1 MSKIIVNVRVT
12 MRKTHRPLF
21 VTIFLILGLLV
32 GLSTWTYAADTQ
44 RTFDSPGAAVDALVT
59 ATEAGDMKTLRSIL
73 GSDAEPILS
82 SGDPVADQNAR
93 DNFAAKY
100 REMHRSTYDAQGRII
115 LYVGAENW
123 PLPIPVVKKD
133 NAWLFDTSAG
143 AAELVYRRIGQNE
156 LHTIG
161 VLNELTRAQREY
173 ASEERGG
180 GSTKQFARKILSDPR
195 THNGL
200 YWTVAECEPVSPIG
214 PLVANATAEGY
225 KRVTDGNRVP
235 FHGYYYRILTQQG
248 VHAPGGARNYLVNG
262 EMTRGFAFLAY
273 PADYRSSGV
282 MTFMFN
288 QDGVIVQKDLGAKT
302 AQVATAMTK
311 FNPDRTWDQ
320 VIE

>member
-1 MSKIIVNVRVT
+1 

-21 VTIFLILGLLV
+21 VTIFLLILGLLV

-44 RTFDSPGAAVDALVT
+44 QTFDSPGAAVDALVT

-100 REMHRSTYDAQGRII
+100 REMHRSTYNAQGRVI

-200 YWTVAECEPVSPIG
+200 YWTVAEGEPVSPIG
-214 PLVANATAEGY
+214 PLVAKRHRRGVQEGHL
-225 KRVTDGNRVP
+225 R
-235 FHGYYYRILTQQG
+235 
-248 VHAPGGARNYLVNG
+248 
-262 EMTRGFAFLAY
+262 
-273 PADYRSSGV
+273 
-282 MTFMFN
+282 
-288 QDGVIVQKDLGAKT
+288 
-302 AQVATAMTK
+302 
-311 FNPDRTWDQ
+311 
-320 VIE
+320 